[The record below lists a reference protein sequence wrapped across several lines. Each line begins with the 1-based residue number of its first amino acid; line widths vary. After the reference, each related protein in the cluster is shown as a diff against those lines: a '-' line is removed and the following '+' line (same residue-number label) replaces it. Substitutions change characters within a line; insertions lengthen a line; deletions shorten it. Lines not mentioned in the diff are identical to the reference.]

1 MINQNTHQ
9 IIHGHGGNGG
19 GPFVLPL
26 SPDPSSIAIPDRQMG
41 GTSSENEDEDDTDDD
56 EEDDGHSTMAY
67 DRPRSV
73 SAAPLPLPTSQQ
85 ASKESAQHSMQYAQ
99 ALVAL
104 TTENAT
110 LKTRL
115 KKLEQVVQVLLGMNN
130 GGAVPVTNP
139 TMGLD
144 ILSLLGPDQP
154 AQTAGGEFGTIDPS
168 TNLPP
173 RVSPSDISPALPI
186 SQTPSRSNYPPTDN
200 FLPALA
206 LPLTETSSTS
216 PPLNFPTT
224 ENKDHARHPAAMT
237 TVPELARGPAL
248 QRACFSSPARKVREA
263 RERESKSKE
272 QEEMRNK
279 VECGLKRVLEW
290 RSRCL
295 PREVKPEDLGRGT
308 QMGTLI
314 SSVG

>member
-154 AQTAGGEFGTIDPS
+154 AQTAGGSLGRSTRRPTFRLEFRPA
-168 TNLPP
+168 
-173 RVSPSDISPALPI
+173 ISPQPY
-186 SQTPSRSNYPPTDN
+186 PSLKPRRG
-200 FLPALA
+200 
-206 LPLTETSSTS
+206 
-216 PPLNFPTT
+216 PTT
-224 ENKDHARHPAAMT
+224 HPRT
-237 TVPELARGPAL
+237 TFCPPSHSL
-248 QRACFSSPARKVREA
+248 
-263 RERESKSKE
+263 
-272 QEEMRNK
+272 
-279 VECGLKRVLEW
+279 
-290 RSRCL
+290 
-295 PREVKPEDLGRGT
+295 
-308 QMGTLI
+308 
-314 SSVG
+314 